1 MATLFSQ
8 VVIQRTGPYGEVLGK
23 QNEPPL
29 LLQAHNSNQNVK
41 HRIIIVPHHVH

>member
-23 QNEPPL
+23 QLESPKVNKL
-29 LLQAHNSNQNVK
+29 
-41 HRIIIVPHHVH
+41 IIIINISSACHKYSHHVH